1 MRGASQ
7 ADADALAQ
15 SYAGWRAACAEVES
29 AYHAWERAR
38 PCERD
43 VAFGG
48 YLAALQQEQHR
59 AHLYRDRLELLQLRA
74 A

>member
-1 MRGASQ
+1 MPGASQ
-7 ADADALAQ
+7 PEADALAQ
-15 SYAGWRAACAEVES
+15 SYEAWRSACAEVES
-29 AYHAWERAR
+29 AYQSWERSR

-43 VAFGG
+43 TAFGG

-59 AHLYRDRLELLQLRA
+59 AQLYRNRLELLQLRA